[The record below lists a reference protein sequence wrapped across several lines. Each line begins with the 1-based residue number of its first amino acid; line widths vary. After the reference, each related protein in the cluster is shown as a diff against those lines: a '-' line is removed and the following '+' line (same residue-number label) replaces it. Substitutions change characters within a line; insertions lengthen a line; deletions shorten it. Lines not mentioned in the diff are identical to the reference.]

1 MPARQANILVADDEI
16 FIREGL
22 QEALQK
28 PNYAV
33 ATAADG
39 NQARQLLAARDFHLV
54 ILDLRMPGPSGME
67 LLEEIREQHADTQ
80 CIILTAHGN
89 VTTAVEAM
97 RKGAYDFVTKPVDLA
112 HLRLR
117 DIDEI
122 FLS

>member
-1 MPARQANILVADDEI
+1 MPARQANILIADDEI

-33 ATAADG
+33 ASVPDG
-39 NQARQLLAARDFHLV
+39 NQARQLLAERDFHLV

-67 LLEEIREQHADTQ
+67 LLEEIREQHVDTQ

-89 VTTAVEAM
+89 VVTAVEAM
-97 RKGAYDFVTKPVDLA
+97 RKGAYDFITKPVDLT
-112 HLRLR
+112 HL
-117 DIDEI
+117 
-122 FLS
+122 FHQQNHLSR